1 MKLLLDQNLSYRLCR
16 PLAPHF
22 EEVLQVRR
30 LGMQE
35 SPDTDIWGFARRGGY
50 AIVTRDADFVVL
62 LEQRGGPPKVIY
74 LPLGSAP
81 TGYIETCLLS
91 AVDRIRELGAS
102 EDAHLLILTTP

>member
-1 MKLLLDQNLSYRLCR
+1 
-16 PLAPHF
+16 
-22 EEVLQVRR
+22 
-30 LGMQE
+30 
-35 SPDTDIWGFARRGGY
+35 
-50 AIVTRDADFVVL
+50 VL

>member
-35 SPDTDIWGFARRGGY
+35 SPDTDIWDFAR
-50 AIVTRDADFVVL
+50 
-62 LEQRGGPPKVIY
+62 RGGPPKVIY
-74 LPLGSAP
+74 RPLGSAP

-102 EDAHLLILTTP
+102 EDAYLLILTTP